1 MDIARL
7 RDVQSRERTT
17 DSLQELSD
25 SFYAD
30 VAEYIAELKA
40 ERERAA
46 DDADDPFADP
56 DVSRLTDEIET
67 AEQVAESIYERRV
80 GKIVKQASFAAAGMG
95 GADDGLTA
103 EEQDLYDDLV
113 ERIEENKTRVLDV
126 LAGET
131 KPAPDS
137 EEPDGDGT
145 GVDAAALMGDT
156 EDDPLT
162 AETGTESL
170 AAPGGERDD
179 AGQQSQ
185 SEPDGSPSP
194 DDAPEPPEPAADG
207 PESAAADGE
216 TAEGDVPPGRADG
229 GEPPEAERETVRI
242 TQDVG
247 EIFGVDERTYTLES
261 EDVVTLP
268 EVNAGAL
275 VERDAAEKLE

>member
-113 ERIEENKTRVLDV
+113 GRIEENKTRVLDV

-131 KPAPDS
+131 KPAPDP

-156 EDDPLT
+156 EEDPLA
-162 AETGTESL
+162 AETEEL
-170 AAPGGERDD
+170 AASGNERDD
-179 AGQQSQ
+179 AGPQ
-185 SEPDGSPSP
+185 SEPGGPSSSDG
-194 DDAPEPPEPAADG
+194 APEPPEPAAEG
-207 PESAAADGE
+207 PGSVSADDE
-216 TAEGDVPPGRADG
+216 TADGDVPTGRADG
-229 GEPPEAERETVRI
+229 GNPPEAERETVRI